1 MDIEINAPLVRS
13 VTVEKMTGLSRVQ
26 LHRLARRGRLDR
38 VREDGKTY
46 YPMSQVI
53 DLMAQN
59 TIS

>member
-13 VTVEKMTGLSRVQ
+13 VTVEKMTGLCRVQ
-26 LHRLARRGRLDR
+26 LHRLVRKGRLSR

-46 YPMSQVI
+46 YSMSQVI

-59 TIS
+59 KLS